1 MAEAALY
8 IVLLLNAIWYAM
20 GFHAFYI
27 RREVFGKV
35 MVPVKED
42 RDNTAYRAIVES
54 GRFMGG
60 FNFALSALNIMLLL
74 NIGGFESDGQWATL
88 LIFNALAHGSQVAG
102 NIPMAVQNRRGGRAL
117 AGLQGSDAA
126 DLCDRLCA
134 DGRKCW
140 IGGFPTGLVVNR
152 GAWIAHHNHADIDR
166 LHHDFIVLI
175 ENLNAVL
182 RQTDLRARFAP
193 ALLDDFGFDP
203 QGVSRIDGLF
213 PEQFVKAG

>member
-42 RDNTAYRAIVES
+42 RDNTAYRAVVES

-88 LIFNALAHGSQVAG
+88 LIFNALAHGSQFAG
-102 NIPMAVQNRRGGRAL
+102 NIPMALQNRKGGGLWPVFRGVMLRIFVIDFVLMVAN
-117 AGLQGSDAA
+117 AGLAVF
-126 DLCDRLCA
+126 L
-134 DGRKCW
+134 
-140 IGGFPTGLVVNR
+140 LV
-152 GAWIAHHNHADIDR
+152 
-166 LHHDFIVLI
+166 
-175 ENLNAVL
+175 
-182 RQTDLRARFAP
+182 
-193 ALLDDFGFDP
+193 
-203 QGVSRIDGLF
+203 
-213 PEQFVKAG
+213 